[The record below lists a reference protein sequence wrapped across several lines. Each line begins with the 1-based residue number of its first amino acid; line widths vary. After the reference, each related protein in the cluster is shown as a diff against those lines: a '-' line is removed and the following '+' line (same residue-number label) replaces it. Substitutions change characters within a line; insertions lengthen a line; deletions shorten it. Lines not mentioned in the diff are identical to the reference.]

1 VGKDQPHAQKRVYIP
16 RPTNI
21 TDVSSARRFRFF
33 YFLFLGLARLR
44 NKMHFLIRR
53 RENIMK
59 LRTLAEWRSMLF
71 RLLAA
76 GALWTA
82 AASASAHHSFAMFDP
97 QHPMQVEGTVKS
109 WEFTNPHSW
118 LILMV
123 MKGDTPIEYNIE
135 GASVSTLI
143 RQGFGPHTFSPGEKV
158 TVTINPLKSGADG
171 GAFVKAVK
179 ADGTTLTQSSTPN

>member
-1 VGKDQPHAQKRVYIP
+1 
-16 RPTNI
+16 
-21 TDVSSARRFRFF
+21 
-33 YFLFLGLARLR
+33 
-44 NKMHFLIRR
+44 
-53 RENIMK
+53 MK
-59 LRTLAEWRSMLF
+59 LCTLAEWRSTSF

-76 GALWTA
+76 GALCAA
-82 AASASAHHSFAMFDP
+82 AASAPAHHSFAMFDP
-97 QHPMQVEGTVKS
+97 QHPVQVEGTVKS

-123 MKGDTPIEYNIE
+123 MKGDTPIEYSIE

-158 TVTINPLKSGADG
+158 TVTVSPLKSGEIG

-179 ADGTTLTQSSTPN
+179 ADGTVLTESPTPN

>member
-1 VGKDQPHAQKRVYIP
+1 
-16 RPTNI
+16 
-21 TDVSSARRFRFF
+21 
-33 YFLFLGLARLR
+33 
-44 NKMHFLIRR
+44 
-53 RENIMK
+53 MK
-59 LRTLAEWRSMLF
+59 LCILAEWRSTLF

-118 LILMV
+118 LQLVCIQNGQEV
-123 MKGDTPIEYNIE
+123 EYGIE

-143 RQGFGPHTFSPGEKV
+143 GIMLR
-158 TVTINPLKSGADG
+158 
-171 GAFVKAVK
+171 
-179 ADGTTLTQSSTPN
+179 

>member
-1 VGKDQPHAQKRVYIP
+1 MKISLFH
-16 RPTNI
+16 
-21 TDVSSARRFRFF
+21 
-33 YFLFLGLARLR
+33 FLFLGLARLR

-53 RENIMK
+53 RENMK
-59 LRTLAEWRSMLF
+59 LCTLAERRPMLF